1 MPALNRHGTCRR
13 PPVGLPPLMRIVTF
27 LSDFGARSPYP
38 GAMKGAAAAS
48 GSLTFVDISH
58 DVPRHDVRAGAYL
71 LWSAAPAFPRGT
83 VHCAVVDPGV
93 GTSRA
98 ALIVT
103 AGGQFLVGP
112 DNGILLPAA
121 RRLGGVRVYRLA
133 PAARRTRISDTF
145 HGRDVFAPAAARL
158 ATGAEVASLARPVR
172 RFVDLAFPAGRRRG
186 RSLVGMIIW
195 VDAFGNLITTIP
207 GALLPSTRAGGR
219 VTVEAGGGALDAT
232 VARTFAQVARGR
244 GLVFV
249 GSDGVI
255 EVAINRGSAADA
267 LGAAAGGAVRLRLR

>member
-1 MPALNRHGTCRR
+1 
-13 PPVGLPPLMRIVTF
+13 MRIVTF
-27 LSDFGARSPYP
+27 LSDFGSRSPYP
-38 GAMKGAAAAS
+38 AAMKGAAAAA
-48 GSLTFVDISH
+48 GALTFVDISH

-93 GTSRA
+93 GTTRG
-98 ALIVT
+98 ALVVA

-121 RRLGGVRVYRLA
+121 RRLGRVRVYRLA
-133 PAARRTRISDTF
+133 GLPAGRARSSNTF

-158 ATGAEVASLARPVR
+158 AAGAGVESLARPVR

-207 GALLPSTRAGGR
+207 GPLLSRARAGGR
-219 VTVEAGGGALDAT
+219 VTVEAGGGALDAG
-232 VARTFAQVARGR
+232 VARTFAQVAPGR

-249 GSDGVI
+249 GSDGLV
-255 EVAINRGSAADA
+255 EVAVNRGSAADA
-267 LGAAAGGAVRLRLR
+267 LGAAAGGAVRLHLR